1 MAHIAVIGS
10 LNMDVVSEVHQ
21 FPKPGETIKSNGTT
35 YGCGGKGANQALAAA
50 KAGAQVS
57 MVGAV
62 GDDAFGS
69 VLIHSLAAY
78 GVNTQHIAV
87 KPGSSGLATITVNGE
102 GENTIV
108 LTGGANDKV
117 AIDEVQASLEQLG
130 HIDMILLQN
139 EVPWAINRFTMEW
152 ARTHGIAVCFNPAP
166 AMVVPDDMYAYL
178 NVLVLNQTEAECA
191 TGIEVSGVDAAGLA
205 ADKLIAQG
213 VEAVIL
219 TLGEAGA
226 YYRSRDG
233 EAVLSPAF
241 RVDVVDTTAAGDTF
255 IGAWS
260 AARTEGK
267 DVASALRFAS
277 AAAALAVSQE
287 GAQQSIP
294 ARDEIEQMLGASR

>member
-10 LNMDVVSEVHQ
+10 LNMDVVSEVDQ
-21 FPKPGETIKSNGTT
+21 FPKPGETIKSHGTT

-57 MVGAV
+57 MIGAV

-69 VLIHSLAAY
+69 VLIDSLAAY

-117 AIDEVQASLEQLG
+117 EIDEVRTSLEQLG
-130 HIDMILLQN
+130 AIDMILLQN
-139 EVPWAINRFTMEW
+139 EVPWVINRFAMEW
-152 ARTHGIAVCFNPAP
+152 AGVHGVAVCFNPAP
-166 AMVVPDDMYAYL
+166 AMVVPDEMYAYL

-191 TGIEVSGVDAAGLA
+191 TGIEVSGEEAAEAA

-226 YYRSRDG
+226 YYRARDG

-260 AARTEGK
+260 AASTEGK
-267 DVASALRFAS
+267 DVASGLRFAS

-294 ARDEIEQMLGASR
+294 AREEIERLLSI